1 MRLRFDK
8 MAQIAE
14 SWLVKR
20 DLALYYCSVRID
32 NLLVDENDPI
42 EISSILPAHTVQT
55 LI

>member
-20 DLALYYCSVRID
+20 DLALYCSVRID

-42 EISSILPAHTVQT
+42 EIFSILPAHTLQT